1 MTRRHAEPSTAR
13 PSKHA
18 PPDTR
23 DARPPLTLARLERHL
38 YAAADILRGKMDAS
52 EFKEYIFGML
62 FLKRSSDEFEA
73 RREEILAAERAAG
86 ASDAEAEARAEE
98 PARYAS
104 SFFVPAP
111 ARWDRIRDLDT
122 DVGTGLNQALAALE
136 AANPAL
142 HGVLRHI
149 DFNRTVGKSRIPD
162 KRLRALIEHFG
173 RHRLRSQD
181 FELADMLGAAYEYLI
196 GEFADSAGKKGGEFY
211 TPRPV
216 VRMMVRLAD
225 PQPGMSIYDPCS
237 GSGGMLIAARQ
248 HVEDHGGDS
257 DQVSLFGQ
265 EDNGGV
271 WTISKMNML
280 LHNVPAADI
289 RNGDTLHEPLH
300 VDADGELMR
309 FDRIVTNPPFAQSY
323 SREGLCFP
331 ERFRFGFCPPG
342 AKKADWMFAQHML
355 AALRPGGMAVTVM
368 PHGVLFRTGIEQT
381 IRRGFVDQ
389 DVVEAVIGLPSNL
402 FYGTTIPACVLVLR
416 APGGKTDARAGKVLF
431 INAAAEFQAERAQNH
446 LLPEHVEK
454 IVGAFERFEDIPG
467 YAAVVPCSALAAADY
482 NLNIPSYVPGEPAM
496 GLGDL
501 YDVRSLIQ
509 GGIPGAEV
517 EAERARCAALGL
529 DLGQLLVHDR
539 DRGVYRFADRIHER
553 RAIQHVIDTD
563 RMVRRR
569 HHAVLDRFSAWWT
582 ESTTLLDELPRT
594 RALQG
599 VRRRFVASF
608 RDALAQAGMLAP
620 HQLAGVAAT
629 FWGKFELELKTLMAR
644 GYTGLMQ
651 CWITVLG
658 SSEQPASGRIDMP
671 IRTTDVIGR
680 LIADL
685 ALIDEQ
691 LQEIQHLLDGCLRA
705 GQALGQDSGEDSGED
720 SGQDSGQ
727 ASGQDSG
734 EDSGQASGQASA
746 YDAERAPLEE
756 DAARL
761 QARRTRLREQL
772 LACLQATQSRKDED
786 GCRALTL
793 TLLAD
798 ELESTLDRKLT
809 EMRRQVAQRF
819 ERWWDA
825 YHIPLRRLEVV
836 RDAAASQLEQALQ
849 RLGYV

>member
-1 MTRRHAEPSTAR
+1 MGEALATSAPAGLASVRGNGYGGSRVSDMTRRHAESSTAR
-13 PSKHA
+13 PSK
-18 PPDTR
+18 PNRQDTPDSR

-62 FLKRSSDEFEA
+62 FLKRSSDEFDA
-73 RREEILAAERAAG
+73 RREEILVAERAAG
-86 ASDAEAEARAEE
+86 AGEPEAEVLAEE

-111 ARWDRIRDLDT
+111 ARWDCIRGIDV

-248 HVEDHGGDS
+248 HVEEHGGDTGE
-257 DQVSLFGQ
+257 VSLFGQ

-280 LHNVPAADI
+280 LHNIPTADI

-300 VDADGELMR
+300 VDAGGELMR
-309 FDRIVTNPPFAQSY
+309 FDRVVTNPPFAQSY
-323 SREGLCFP
+323 SREGLGFP

-355 AALRPGGMAVTVM
+355 ASLRPGGMAVTVM
-368 PHGVLFRTGIEQT
+368 PHGVLFRTGVEQT
-381 IRRGFVDQ
+381 IRRGFVDH
-389 DVVEAVIGLPSNL
+389 DLVEAVIGLPSNL

-416 APGGKTDARAGKVLF
+416 APGAKTAERAGKVLF
-431 INAAAEFQAERAQNH
+431 INAAAEFQSERAQNH
-446 LLPEHVEK
+446 LLPEHIEK
-454 IVGAFERFEDIPG
+454 IIGAFERFEDIPG
-467 YAAVVPCSALAAADY
+467 YAAVVPNRALAAAEY
-482 NLNIPSYVPGEPAM
+482 NLNIPSYVPGEPP
-496 GLGDL
+496 LDL

-509 GGIPGAEV
+509 GGIPGGEV
-517 EAERARCAALGL
+517 EAESVRCEALGL
-529 DLGQLLVHDR
+529 DLRHLLIHDQG
-539 DRGVYRFADRIHER
+539 RGVYRFAARIYER
-553 RAIQHVIDTD
+553 RTIQHVIDID
-563 RMVRRR
+563 RMVRRK
-569 HHAVLDRFSAWWT
+569 HHAVLDHFNTGWQDGAMF
-582 ESTTLLDELPRT
+582 LDELTRT
-594 RALQG
+594 SAFQG

-608 RDALAQAGMLAP
+608 RDSLAETGMLAP

-629 FWGKFELELKTLMAR
+629 FWGQFELELKTLMAR
-644 GYTGLMQ
+644 GYAGLVQ
-651 CWITVLG
+651 CWITVVG
-658 SSEQPASGRIDMP
+658 SSEQPSSGRIDMP

-691 LQEIQHLLDGCLRA
+691 LQEIQHQLDSRA
-705 GQALGQDSGEDSGED
+705 RAAEE
-720 SGQDSGQ
+720 
-727 ASGQDSG
+727 
-734 EDSGQASGQASA
+734 SGQASA
-746 YDAERAPLEE
+746 YDPERAPLEE

-761 QARRTRLREQL
+761 QVRRTRLREQL
-772 LACLQATQSRKDED
+772 LACLQATQSRMDEG
-786 GCRALTL
+786 GCRTLAL

-798 ELESTLDRKLT
+798 ELESMLDRKLT

-825 YHIPLRRLEVV
+825 YHIPLQRLEVV
-836 RDAAASQLEQALQ
+836 RDAAAIQLEQALR

>member
-13 PSKHA
+13 SSKHA
-18 PPDTR
+18 PPDKRDPR
-23 DARPPLTLARLERHL
+23 DAGPPLTLARLERHL

-73 RREEILAAERAAG
+73 RREEILTAEHAAG
-86 ASDAEAEARAEE
+86 ASEAEAEARAEE

-104 SFFVPAP
+104 SCFVPAL
-111 ARWDRIRDLDT
+111 ARWDHIRDLDA

-173 RHRLRSQD
+173 RQRLRRQD

-225 PQPGMSIYDPCS
+225 PQPGMSVYDPCS

-248 HVEDHGGDS
+248 HVEEHGGDT
-257 DQVSLFGQ
+257 DQVSLYGQ

-280 LHNVPAADI
+280 LHDIPAADI

-300 VDADGELMR
+300 VDAGGELMR

-331 ERFRFGFCPPG
+331 ERFRLGFCPPG

-368 PHGVLFRTGIEQT
+368 PHGVLFRTGSEQA
-381 IRRGFVDQ
+381 IRRGFVDE
-389 DVVEAVIGLPSNL
+389 DLIEAVIGLPSNL

-416 APGGKTDARAGKVLF
+416 APGAKASARAGKVLF

-467 YAAVVPCSALAAADY
+467 YAAVVSNSALAAAGY
-482 NLNIPSYVPGEPAM
+482 NLNIPSYVPGEPPA
-496 GLGDL
+496 DL

-509 GGIPGAEV
+509 GGIPAGEVSAES
-517 EAERARCAALGL
+517 ARCQGLGL

-539 DRGVYRFADRIHER
+539 EHGVYRFAARVDER
-553 RAIQHVIDTD
+553 RTIQHVIDTD

-569 HHAVLDRFSAWWT
+569 HHAVLDHFNAWWA

-594 RALQG
+594 RAFQG

-608 RDALAQAGMLAP
+608 RDALAPVGMLAP

-629 FWGKFELELKTLMAR
+629 FWGTFELELKTLMAR
-644 GYTGLMQ
+644 GYAGLMQ

-685 ALIDEQ
+685 ALLDEQ
-691 LQEIQHLLDGCLRA
+691 VQEIQQQLDGHLRAAQESGHPA
-705 GQALGQDSGEDSGED
+705 GQAAGHSAGYDPECASLED
-720 SGQDSGQ
+720 
-727 ASGQDSG
+727 
-734 EDSGQASGQASA
+734 
-746 YDAERAPLEE
+746 

-761 QARRTRLREQL
+761 QVRRTRLREQL
-772 LACLQATQSRKDED
+772 LACLQATQRRTDED
-786 GCRALTL
+786 GCRTLTL

-798 ELESTLDRKLT
+798 ELESTLDRKLVET
-809 EMRRQVAQRF
+809 RRQVGQRF

-825 YHIPLRRLEVV
+825 YHVPLERLEVV
-836 RDAAASQLEQALQ
+836 RDAAASQLAQAL
-849 RLGYV
+849 RSLGYV

>member
-1 MTRRHAEPSTAR
+1 
-13 PSKHA
+13 
-18 PPDTR
+18 
-23 DARPPLTLARLERHL
+23 LTLARLERHL

-86 ASDAEAEARAEE
+86 ASEAEAEARAEE
-98 PARYAS
+98 PGRYAS

-111 ARWDRIRDLDT
+111 ARWERIRGLDA
-122 DVGTGLNQALAALE
+122 DVGTGLNLALAALE
-136 AANPAL
+136 SANPAL

-162 KRLRALIEHFG
+162 KRLRALIEHFS
-173 RHRLRSQD
+173 RHRLRRQD

-248 HVEDHGGDS
+248 HVEEHGGDT

-280 LHNVPAADI
+280 LHDIPAADI

-300 VDADGELMR
+300 VDAGGELMR

-323 SREGLCFP
+323 TREGLCFP
-331 ERFRFGFCPPG
+331 ERFRFGYCPPG

-381 IRRGFVDQ
+381 IRRGFIDE
-389 DVVEAVIGLPSNL
+389 DLVEAVIGLPSNL

-416 APGGKTDARAGKVLF
+416 APGAKAGGRAGKVLF

-454 IVGAFERFEDIPG
+454 IIGAFERFEDIPG
-467 YAAVVPCSALAAADY
+467 YAAVVSNRALAAADY
-482 NLNIPSYVPGEPAM
+482 NLNIPSYVPGEPPV
-496 GLGDL
+496 DL

-509 GGIPGAEV
+509 GGIPAAEV

-529 DLGQLLVHDR
+529 DLRQLLVHDR
-539 DRGVYRFADRIHER
+539 DHGVYRFAGRIHER
-553 RAIQHVIDTD
+553 RAIQHVIDTE

-569 HHAVLDRFSAWWT
+569 HHAVLDQFDAWWAEGT
-582 ESTTLLDELPRT
+582 SLLDELTRT
-594 RALQG
+594 RAFQG

-608 RDALAQAGMLAP
+608 RDTLAPAGMLAP

-629 FWGKFELELKTLMAR
+629 FWGTFELELKTLMLR

-685 ALIDEQ
+685 AVIDEQ
-691 LQEIQHLLDGCLRA
+691 LQEIQHQLDSRLRA
-705 GQALGQDSGEDSGED
+705 AHASEQAPEQGVGLAPD
-720 SGQDSGQ
+720 Q
-727 ASGQDSG
+727 ASG
-734 EDSGQASGQASA
+734 
-746 YDAERAPLEE
+746 DAFPSEERAPLEE

-761 QARRTRLREQL
+761 QVRRTRLREQL
-772 LACLQATQSRKDED
+772 LACLQATQSRQDET
-786 GCRALTL
+786 GCRALTS

-798 ELESTLDRKLT
+798 ELASMLDRKLI
-809 EMRRQVAQRF
+809 EMRRQVGQHF

-825 YHIPLRRLEVV
+825 YHVPIQRLEVV
-836 RDAAASQLEQALQ
+836 RDVAATQLQQALR